1 MKIKIFPIFL
11 LIIFFIIF
19 FVFYKGLQ
27 KSNIYIP
34 TNNVEKKI
42 PNFDAKIFN
51 TDIKINSE
59 EIFEKDKF
67 YLLNIWA
74 SWCIPCRD
82 EHLFLMNL
90 STNKNLEI
98 IGLNYK
104 DEKENAIEWIERFGD
119 PYKFIIHDL
128 KGELALDLG
137 VTGAPETF
145 LVSNGTLIA
154 HYRGEVNDM
163 IWKEVFIPIIKKEG
177 LFKND

>member
-1 MKIKIFPIFL
+1 MLK
-11 LIIFFIIF
+11 
-19 FVFYKGLQ
+19 
-27 KSNIYIP
+27 
-34 TNNVEKKI
+34 KKI

-104 DEKENAIEWIERFGD
+104 DNNKQAKMFLKKFD
-119 PYKFIIHDL
+119 SPYKLIFSDDDGTIAIDW
-128 KGELALDLG
+128 GAYG
-137 VTGAPETF
+137 VPETF
-145 LVSNGTLIA
+145 LIYN
-154 HYRGEVNDM
+154 
-163 IWKEVFIPIIKKEG
+163 KKIIKKIIGPLNEV
-177 LFKND
+177 LLLEIKELIK

>member
-104 DEKENAIEWIERFGD
+104 DNNKQAKMFLKKFD
-119 PYKFIIHDL
+119 SPYKLIFSDDDGTIAIDW
-128 KGELALDLG
+128 GAYG
-137 VTGAPETF
+137 VPETF
-145 LVSNGTLIA
+145 LIYN
-154 HYRGEVNDM
+154 
-163 IWKEVFIPIIKKEG
+163 KKIIKKIIGPLNEV
-177 LFKND
+177 LLLEIKELIK